1 MGPLAGSLTMAWTW
15 ALRSR
20 GAAHTEDVMREER
33 DTGPV
38 TPDRGEEG
46 SAGNGGGVRSAARVG
61 RRVAIVDG
69 CRTPFARSST
79 VFKDLTAIDLGTLAV
94 RELLN
99 RAEIQGGAIDE
110 VIYGTVVHSVKAPN
124 IAREV
129 ALKAGIPPRVPAFS
143 VSRAC
148 ASSNQAITAGA
159 EKIALGQG
167 DVVLAG
173 GAESLTN
180 IPITV
185 TDKLRDR
192 LVAANNAKSL
202 GQTLN
207 AFKGL
212 RPSELA
218 PQAPAIA
225 EYSTGETMGEG
236 AEKMAKLNDISREE
250 QDRWAFR
257 SHDLAAKGTED
268 GRLTAEI
275 APVYLPPDYDEVVAS
290 DNGIRTDTSP
300 EKLASLRPVFDR
312 KYGSVTAGNSS
323 PLTDGASA
331 VLLMAEERA
340 KADGREPL
348 GYIRSWAYSALD
360 PREQLLQGPA
370 FAVPQAL
377 DRAGLT
383 MEDIDLWEMHEAFAA
398 QVLSNLQWLDSDTFA
413 RERLGRSEKV
423 GILPEERI
431 NVMGGSIAIGH
442 PFGATG
448 GRVTITLLNEMRRRD
463 AQFGLISVCAAG
475 ALGFA
480 MVVERD

>member
-1 MGPLAGSLTMAWTW
+1 MAE
-15 ALRSR
+15 
-20 GAAHTEDVMREER
+20 H
-33 DTGPV
+33 DTGAGPAH
-38 TPDRGEEG
+38 EG
-46 SAGNGGGVRSAARVG
+46 HRTEGGHVQSAGRIG

-69 CRTPFARSST
+69 VRTPFVNANG
-79 VFKDLTAIDLGTLAV
+79 VFKGLSAIDLGTLAV

-99 RAEIQGGAIDE
+99 RAEVPGSEIDE

-124 IAREV
+124 IGREV
-129 ALKAGIPPRVPAFS
+129 ALKAGIPAGVPAFT

-148 ASSNQAITAGA
+148 ASANQAITSGA
-159 EKIALGQG
+159 EKIALGHG
-167 DVVLAG
+167 DVVVAG
-173 GAESLTN
+173 GAESLTD
-180 IPITV
+180 IPIMV

-192 LVAANNAKSL
+192 LVAASRAKSM
-202 GQTLN
+202 GQTLA
-207 AFKGL
+207 AFKGF
-212 RPSELA
+212 RPGELA

-236 AEKMAKLNDISREE
+236 AEKMAKLNEISRKE

-275 APVYLPPDYDEVVAS
+275 TPVYLPPDYDEVVEK
-290 DNGIRTDTSP
+290 DDGIRYDTSL
-300 EKLASLRPVFDR
+300 EKLAGLRPVFDR

-323 PLTDGASA
+323 PLTDGGSA
-331 VLLMAEERA
+331 VLLMSEERA
-340 KADGREPL
+340 KAEGREPL
-348 GYIRSWAYSALD
+348 GYIRSWAYAALD
-360 PREQLLQGPA
+360 PQEQLLQGPA

-383 MEDIDLWEMHEAFAA
+383 MDDIDLWEMHEAFAA

-413 RERLGRSEKV
+413 RERLGRSKKV
-423 GILPEERI
+423 GILPEEKI
-431 NVMGGSIAIGH
+431 NVMGGSIALGH

-448 GRVTITLLNEMRRRD
+448 GRLTTTLLNEMKRRD

-480 MVVERD
+480 MVVERV